1 MITFAFK
8 KVLSMISYILS
19 PSYFQKLFT
28 KLKIQKNGLT
38 NIFSFLLSTTLLPNS
53 NLKKKKKELSLIPN
67 HFHFHF
73 KHLSLLSNSTTRI
86 IHFSIIPLIST
97 HFQKPS
103 TTIKFSL
110 HPFPSPPLHL
120 ETNKQTNKDPKIHKD
135 ESLPPLPSKQIKKTE
150 QRRKERGRKSN
161 GYPILLCFRKC
172 FRFPASSFSAFFIPL
187 PPPPPPERRFHR

>member
-1 MITFAFK
+1 MIG
-8 KVLSMISYILS
+8 YILS

-97 HFQKPS
+97 HFKPN
-103 TTIKFSL
+103 TIDDNKILS
-110 HPFPSPPLHL
+110 PSPPLHL
-120 ETNKQTNKDPKIHKD
+120 ETNKQTKIQRSTKTNP
-135 ESLPPLPSKQIKKTE
+135 SLPSPLSRSKKQSSGEKSAEEKAMDI
-150 QRRKERGRKSN
+150 QRFAFESAFDSPLR
-161 GYPILLCFRKC
+161 
-172 FRFPASSFSAFFIPL
+172 RFPLFLFPSLLLL
-187 PPPPPPERRFHR
+187 PQNGVSIVEKKLIAWRN